1 MPIKGG
7 DLTRAFWAF
16 DRALGGQ
23 RPPTRSQMFVA
34 RRPLVVWLVVAIFL
48 WGPFILVFE
57 GDVLPALGVGVLSGG
72 WFALLARFERARQRR
87 LVRLGVW
94 DGIHPYS
101 VGETRAV
108 DKRRIYGENLR
119 PLCEVLAH
127 FAEHDFGDSEWEV
140 VEAALS
146 GTDVEHDAWYSHR
159 LTGRRTFTVRI
170 AAVPDSRDAFVEIYG
185 VLGGRGRFLMAGVM
199 HVFSKYRVS

>member
-1 MPIKGG
+1 MAIKGG
-7 DLTRAFWAF
+7 ALARAFWAF

-23 RPPTRSQMFVA
+23 RPPTRSQMFAA
-34 RRPLVVWLVVAIFL
+34 RRPLVVWLVAGIFL

-57 GDVLPALGVGVLSGG
+57 GDVLPALGVGMLLGG
-72 WFALLARFERARQRR
+72 WFALFARFERARQRR

-94 DGIHPYS
+94 DGIHPHS
-101 VGETRAV
+101 VGETRAM
-108 DKRRIYGENLR
+108 DKQRIYGENLR

-146 GTDVEHDAWYSHR
+146 GTDVERDAWYSHR

-170 AAVPDSRDAFVEIYG
+170 AAVPDSIDAFVEIYG
-185 VLGGRGRFLMAGVM
+185 VLGGRGKFLMGGVI
-199 HVFSKYRVS
+199 HVLSKYRVS